1 MKHAICA
8 SLLLVAGAAFAAEDY
23 PAKPIQMIVPFPAGG
38 PADIVGRLYAQH
50 LSAVVGQPVVT
61 LNRDGASGSIGTAAA
76 ARAAPDGYTLVF
88 GTTSTMVV
96 NPRSRASTGNS
107 HDLASPPP
115 GFIVAY
121 HAALLRV
128 VVRRETL
135 AHFPFA
141 ELESVPQ
148 HVAESL
154 RRRTS
159 GVARQLLQTVL
170 LGLA

>member
-1 MKHAICA
+1 MTKIALFF
-8 SLLLVAGAAFAAEDY
+8 SLLLAAAAFGADEY

-96 NPRSRASTGNS
+96 NPLVMKQVPCELWKDYAPIGLIANAP
-107 HDLASPPP
+107 HILA
-115 GFIVAY
+115 
-121 HAALLRV
+121 
-128 VVRRETL
+128 VRRGL
-135 AHFPFA
+135 PAK
-141 ELESVPQ
+141 
-148 HVAESL
+148 
-154 RRRTS
+154 TS
-159 GVARQLLQTVL
+159 TEPA
-170 LGLA
+170 